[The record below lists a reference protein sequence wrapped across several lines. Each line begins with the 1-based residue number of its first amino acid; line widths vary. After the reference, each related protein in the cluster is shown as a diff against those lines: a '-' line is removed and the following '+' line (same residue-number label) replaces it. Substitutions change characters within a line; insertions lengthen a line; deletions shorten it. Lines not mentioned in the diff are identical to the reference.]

1 MSSSS
6 LSIIRNRI
14 LYNSI
19 ITLVVVMGFV
29 LVGCKQEKRIKIG
42 AVEDRSQTPVLEVH
56 GVSTLISDSGIT
68 RYRIEAETWKIYD
81 KAEPSYWEFPRGIYL
96 EKFNED
102 MMVEASL
109 RADYAVYKEVEQ
121 IWHLVGNVHALNEE
135 QEQFDTP
142 EMFWNQKTERVY
154 SDSTIVITREAS
166 IIQGVGFESNQSMTN
181 YVILHPTGFF
191 PIEE

>member
-1 MSSSS
+1 MLFRHLSSANRVS
-6 LSIIRNRI
+6 LQPAVIDYFRNNI
-14 LYNSI
+14 L
-19 ITLVVVMGFV
+19 FV
-29 LVGCKQEKRIKIG
+29 PFKNATR
-42 AVEDRSQTPVLEVH
+42 AWF
-56 GVSTLISDSGIT
+56 T

-154 SDSTIVITREAS
+154 SDSSIVITREAS